1 MTTSTKNKQLDNT
14 ILLDFLASLIEEGLS
29 KNSRLSY
36 GNDLQQYYAFLTQT
50 YKLNDWQHV
59 TEEHIEHFL
68 ATLHDER
75 AKKTTVS
82 RKMSALRKFHK
93 YLKKMR
99 LTQQDAMITM
109 ALPKKTEKIPDVLS
123 EEDIAKLLDTPD
135 VSTLQGVRDKAIL
148 ELFYATGLRVS
159 ELCQLR
165 LMQVHLDTR
174 TVHIVGKGNKERITL
189 LGEEAVDA
197 LEMYYQFVRPQFNKY
212 DSDIVFLNRRGKAFT
227 RQGIWKLLKE
237 LVVQSGITKHVT
249 PHIIRHSVATHLL
262 SRGMDLRMIQEFL
275 GHEHL
280 ETTQIYTKVSMAK
293 KQEEYMLAHPHARIE
308 K

>member
-1 MTTSTKNKQLDNT
+1 MKTKETLDQA
-14 ILLDFLASLIEEGLS
+14 IILDFLASLVEEGLS

-36 GNDLQQYYAFLTQT
+36 ESDVQQYYLFLTQT
-50 YKLNDWQHV
+50 YRLTEWSAV
-59 TEEHIEHFL
+59 REEHIEHYL
-68 ATLHDER
+68 ANLHDEH

-93 YLKKMR
+93 FLKKMK
-99 LTQQDAMITM
+99 LTQHDTMIAM

-123 EEDIAKLLDTPD
+123 EADVEQLLDAPD
-135 VSTLQGVRDKAIL
+135 LSTLQGVRDKAIL

-159 ELCQLR
+159 ELCQLTVS
-165 LMQVHLDTR
+165 QVHLDTR

-189 LGEEAVDA
+189 LGDEAVEA
-197 LEMYYQFVRPQFNKY
+197 LERYYLSTRELFNKY
-212 DSDIVFLNRRGKAFT
+212 DSDVVFLNRRGKAFT

-237 LVVQSGITKHVT
+237 LVKQAGITKQVT
-249 PHIIRHSVATHLL
+249 PHTIRHSVATHLL

-293 KQEEYMLAHPHARIE
+293 KQEEYMFAHPHARME
-308 K
+308 E